1 MLFLKRSGGQ
11 SQFSTQLQAQFSS
24 VPAIQRVQLWCLEN
38 LAGDLHVD
46 ALAGRAGMS
55 ERSFVRKFLEDTGQP
70 PGEFVMSARLQAA
83 SRQLEET
90 RMTPKAVAQRC
101 GLGSPAT
108 MRRAFMQRIGVSPA
122 HYRDKFGVRESF
134 KPSGRPETNEAI
146 GWGGASLRNDGHSE
160 VAQPAKQSGAR

>member
-1 MLFLKRSGGQ
+1 VLFLKRSGGQ

-83 SRQLEET
+83 CRLLEET

-108 MRRAFMQRIGVSPA
+108 MRRAFMQRIGVSPRA
-122 HYRDKFGVRESF
+122 LPRQVRRTGELQA
-134 KPSGRPETNEAI
+134 KRPSGNKRSDRV
-146 GWGGASLRNDGHSE
+146 GWS
-160 VAQPAKQSGAR
+160 VIAK